1 MRRRKVLATLAGA
14 GIATIAGCSGGDN
27 GSNDGNNGSSGG
39 STTTP
44 TESGTGGTGS
54 CVPAADDLASLLP
67 AGGDLFEKGREASTG
82 LSIGTDTYVVGR
94 YETADGAMVDM
105 LVAEYSST
113 DEASSSVSSVRSAS
127 ENAVMGTLVDGRY
140 IVAVDAPSP
149 EIGRALV
156 QESEV
161 SCASQLSFGSAGGG
175 STDESFQLGEVVWSQ
190 VGGNPAQSNAVD
202 GEGLSSSDPSQYT
215 VELITA
221 STQRPL
227 LPAVTENALIGR
239 SQIYNVEDGSVVAE
253 LPASSVQPPLVH
265 EGIITLVADSE
276 IRGVDAQSRQQSWS
290 YLPSATVSGLVAG
303 GGHLFAIVD
312 DTTLIAL
319 DIQNGDKLWERE
331 AERIFGYTA
340 GRLFATSGSSNF
352 AVNPSDGSIAYN
364 IGRNIKGVSQDGSVY
379 VGNIAKL
386 NAADGS
392 EVWNSSGLD
401 EVLAVDD
408 EYLYGRPDSIGANFT
423 AVSASDGEQAWSR
436 ELETRSIAVGSNRVY
451 TSSLNRIFALS
462 KDTGEEQARYAVGGP
477 DGLRVGQGVLVT
489 VENAEATVL
498 VNQ

>member
-1 MRRRKVLATLAGA
+1 
-14 GIATIAGCSGGDN
+14 
-27 GSNDGNNGSSGG
+27 
-39 STTTP
+39 
-44 TESGTGGTGS
+44 
-54 CVPAADDLASLLP
+54 
-67 AGGDLFEKGREASTG
+67 
-82 LSIGTDTYVVGR
+82 
-94 YETADGAMVDM
+94 
-105 LVAEYSST
+105 
-113 DEASSSVSSVRSAS
+113 
-127 ENAVMGTLVDGRY
+127 
-140 IVAVDAPSP
+140 
-149 EIGRALV
+149 
-156 QESEV
+156 
-161 SCASQLSFGSAGGG
+161 
-175 STDESFQLGEVVWSQ
+175 
-190 VGGNPAQSNAVD
+190 
-202 GEGLSSSDPSQYT
+202 

-227 LPAVTENALIGR
+227 PPAVTENVLIGR
-239 SQIYNVEDGSVVAE
+239 SQIYNIEDGSVVAE

-290 YLPSATVSGLVAG
+290 YLPSATVSGLAAG
-303 GGHLFAIVD
+303 GGHLFAIID

-352 AVNPSDGSIAYN
+352 AVNPSDGSTAYN
-364 IGRNIKGVSQDGSVY
+364 IDRNIKAVGQDGSVY

-386 NAADGS
+386 NAEDGS
-392 EVWNSSGLD
+392 EIWNSSGLD

-408 EYLYGRPDSIGANFT
+408 EYLYGRTSSIGGNFA
-423 AVSASDGEQAWSR
+423 AVSASDGEQAWSK

-477 DGLRVGQGVLVT
+477 DGLRVGQGALVT
-489 VENAEATVL
+489 IENAEATVL
-498 VNQ
+498 TNQ